1 MDYRRTKYCPV
12 LVDIKEKKKKIEY
25 LVKEEHPYAKD
36 MHAYISDNSE
46 NFKVEFLKAY
56 NMKCAYCGVSV
67 DLIKKNEFEIDHFLY
82 KKSPIFKSKKDAG
95 YIAIKIKALFG
106 LKRIAMIYYIQ
117 MGRKS
122 KIHLLEMSNII
133 FA

>member
-56 NMKCAYCGVSV
+56 N
-67 DLIKKNEFEIDHFLY
+67 
-82 KKSPIFKSKKDAG
+82 
-95 YIAIKIKALFG
+95 
-106 LKRIAMIYYIQ
+106 
-117 MGRKS
+117 
-122 KIHLLEMSNII
+122 II
-133 FA
+133 MAQLSRQKFDVFIMN